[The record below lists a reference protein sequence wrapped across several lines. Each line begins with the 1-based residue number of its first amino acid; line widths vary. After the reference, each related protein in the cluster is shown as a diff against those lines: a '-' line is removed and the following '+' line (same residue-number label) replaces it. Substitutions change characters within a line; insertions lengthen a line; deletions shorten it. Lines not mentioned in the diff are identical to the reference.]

1 MKNHIETE
9 NTSLTTETGERS
21 PVWGAI
27 LYQDFAGSISELS
40 ALTKYF
46 YQHLIL
52 KKDYPDLAE
61 DLMHISVSEMR
72 HLKLL
77 GELITSF
84 GCDPKFRS
92 IERCAENYWSADCLN
107 YSRNLR
113 YLLMENIKDEQKSV
127 AAYRLHICQ
136 IKNTSAQAVLEYII
150 SDELEHIKIFESWL
164 ERLTC

>member
-1 MKNHIETE
+1 MNNPNSHHPAP
-9 NTSLTTETGERS
+9 STETFERN
-21 PVWGAI
+21 PAYAAV
-27 LYQDFAGSISELS
+27 LYNDFAGSLSEFS
-40 ALTKYF
+40 AVAKYF

-52 KKDYPDLAE
+52 QKTHPELAS
-61 DLMHISVSEMR
+61 DLMAVSVKEMQ

-77 GELITSF
+77 GELIVNL
-84 GCDPKFRS
+84 GGDPKFRNLEHS
-92 IERCAENYWSADCLN
+92 RESYWCGNRVN
-107 YSRNLR
+107 YSRNLQ